1 MHKKTVLFWW
11 IPILIIIAIFV
22 MYSFSRTIF
31 QIENMH
37 TLVVYNLK
45 NEKVTANDTT
55 LLLYD
60 SAEFVGKPISKV
72 TVGDEDFVIES
83 VSGKSLIDIKVV
95 SDMNYCFFTA
105 DVTEYYQGVNGP
117 KIIST
122 YDGENNYLTLEV
134 NLSKNKYL
142 YPGKYNLELSGVEF
156 IEKNLIGIYPVECAT
171 KNDTQALEDLVET
184 YRFIVPELERS
195 IIDRVSP

>member
-45 NEKVTANDTT
+45 NEEVTANDST

-60 SAEFVGKPISKV
+60 SVEFTGKPITKV
-72 TVGDEDFVIES
+72 TVEDEDFIIDS

-95 SDMNYCFFTA
+95 SDTKYCFFTA
-105 DVTEYYQGVNGP
+105 DVTDYYLVLGEP
-117 KIIST
+117 KIIDI
-122 YDGENNYLTLEV
+122 YKVEDNYLSLEANV
-134 NLSKNKYL
+134 SKNTYL
-142 YPGKYNLELSGVEF
+142 YPGKYNLELEGVTF
-156 IEKNLIGIYPVECAT
+156 IDKELIGIYPVDCSQI
-171 KNDTQALEDLVET
+171 NDTALLKELVET